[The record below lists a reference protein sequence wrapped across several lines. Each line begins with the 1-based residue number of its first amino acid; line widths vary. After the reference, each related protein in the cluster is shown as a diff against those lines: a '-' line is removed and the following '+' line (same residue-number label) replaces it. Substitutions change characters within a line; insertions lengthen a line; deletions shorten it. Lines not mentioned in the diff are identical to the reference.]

1 MPNILAAPTFD
12 SPEQTQRSRILHFVI
27 CGTVL
32 VTVCFITLVMIHQ
45 PATLSRGV
53 CTVTFISALGLTLLR
68 LNQRGRTQ
76 LAAALFAG
84 GLLVLITALAVTA
97 GGVRSPGVTMYFV
110 IVLMA
115 GLLLGQRAGTITAL
129 AGSAL
134 GFGLLMAER
143 SDLLPPGIR
152 YNSTTIWLLS
162 CLYMGVVIA
171 LLRVP
176 AMLTKASLFHV
187 ESELVERKRAEM
199 LLQENWRL
207 LQTMIEN
214 TPAAVAMF
222 DTEMRYIACSKRWL
236 ADYRLG
242 NRDLRGLS
250 HYEVFPQIGEELK
263 AVHRRCQAGARHSR
277 DADPFVHMDG
287 TEDVIRWVAQPWIKG
302 DGEIGGITMF
312 TEVITE
318 RLRAEEERKYLRE
331 QLLEAQKFDAL
342 GTFAGGIA
350 HDFNNILAM
359 IGTNA
364 ELGLAE
370 MKEEGSARMS
380 FQEIVRATA
389 RAKNTVRQI
398 LYFSRREEAPLE
410 AISLLPI
417 VEDAL
422 GFFRATLPANV
433 EIRKVLN
440 PGLPPIMGNASQIY
454 QVLLNLGTNAA
465 QAMPAGGILSVELD
479 AVDITIAEAAM
490 SMDLEVS
497 KYVRI
502 SVRDTGTGM
511 SPEICSRIFEPFF
524 TTKGPDGTGLGLSV
538 VHGIVKG
545 HGGAIKLGSQPGK
558 GSTFRV
564 YLPAVPVQVASEPA
578 IVEAPVAGRGQHVL
592 YIDDEEPLGLAMK
605 RVLKRLGYR
614 CTFFSSPELA
624 LEVFRT
630 DPSQFDAVITDM
642 TMPRISGFEMVKRLR
657 EIRPAIPIAITSGK
671 VDRPS
676 HPSESGSI
684 KVWIAK
690 PATIQELSGALVR
703 LLQDSE

>member
-1 MPNILAAPTFD
+1 MPNCLAAPIFD
-12 SPEQTQRSRILHFVI
+12 DPEQTQRSRILHFVI

-32 VTVCFITLVMIHQ
+32 VTVCFIALVMIHQ
-45 PATLSRGV
+45 PATFSRGMF
-53 CTVTFISALGLTLLR
+53 TLAFISALGLTLLR

-84 GLLVLITALAVTA
+84 GLLVLITALAVAA

-115 GLLLGQRAGTITAL
+115 GLLLGKRAGTITAL
-129 AGSAL
+129 VGSAL
-134 GFGLLMAER
+134 GFGLLLAER

-152 YNSTTIWLLS
+152 YSSTTIWLLS

-187 ESELVERKRAEM
+187 ESELVERRRAEM
-199 LLQENWRL
+199 LMRENWRL

-214 TPAAVAMF
+214 SPVAVAMF
-222 DTEMRYIACSKRWL
+222 DTEMRYIAYSKRWV

-250 HYEVFPQIGEELK
+250 HYEVVPEIGEEWK
-263 AVHRRCQAGARHSR
+263 AVHRRCLAGARESR
-277 DADPFVHMDG
+277 DADRFVHIDG
-287 TEDVIRWVAQPWIKG
+287 TEDIIHWVVQPWIKA

-318 RLRAEEERKYLRE
+318 RVRAEEERKYLRE
-331 QLLEAQKFDAL
+331 QLLEAQKFEAL

-350 HDFNNILAM
+350 HEFNNILAM

-370 MKEEGSARMS
+370 MKDEGSAHTS

-398 LYFSRREEAPLE
+398 FYFSRREAAVLE
-410 AISLLPI
+410 TISLIPI
-417 VEDAL
+417 AEDAL
-422 GFFRATLPANV
+422 AFFHATLPANV
-433 EIRKVLN
+433 EIRKVLK

-454 QVLLNLGTNAA
+454 QILLNLGTNAA

-479 AVDITIAEAAM
+479 AVDVTIAEAAM
-490 SMDLEVS
+490 SMDLQVA
-497 KYVRI
+497 KYVRLA
-502 SVRDTGTGM
+502 VQDTGTGM
-511 SPEICSRIFEPFF
+511 SPEICERIFEPFF

-545 HGGAIKLGSQPGK
+545 HGGAIKVESKTGS

-564 YLPAVPVQVASEPA
+564 YFPAAP
-578 IVEAPVAGRGQHVL
+578 IREAGETATAQAQVAGRGQHIL
-592 YIDDEEPLGLAMK
+592 YIDDEESLGLAMT
-605 RVLKRLGYR
+605 RVLTRLGYR
-614 CTFFSSPELA
+614 CTFFSSPEAA
-624 LEVFRT
+624 LEVFRN
-630 DPSQFDAVITDM
+630 DPGQFDAVITDM
-642 TMPRISGFEMVKRLR
+642 TMPRLSGFEMVKQLR
-657 EIRPAIPIAITSGK
+657 EIRPAIPIALTSGK
-671 VDRPS
+671 IDKPITRSDP
-676 HPSESGSI
+676 GNI
-684 KVWIAK
+684 KVWISK
-690 PATIQELSGALVR
+690 PATIQELSRALVS
-703 LLQDSE
+703 LLQNSA